1 MFMRNTRLSI
11 VGALAVLALATA
23 SVEARADI
31 RVPAG
36 TVVPVRFQTTVSS
49 VRSNPEDRVAA
60 TVRQDVRVG
69 GRVAIPAGSELRGH
83 VVNARRSGRV
93 KGNATVAVDFDKLT
107 VRGRTYDVDMRQL
120 VVIAP
125 DSHGRD
131 AKIVG
136 GSAGAGAIIGAIA
149 DGKEGAAKGA
159 LIGGAAGTGVV
170 LGTRGKE
177 VTIPAGA
184 RWRLRLNRPL
194 VIE

>member
-1 MFMRNTRLSI
+1 MRNMTPFM
-11 VGALAVLALATA
+11 LAAVVLATA
-23 SVEARADI
+23 SADARADV

-36 TVVPVRFQTTVSS
+36 TVIPVRFQTTVSS
-49 VRSNPEDRVAA
+49 VNSDPEDRVTA
-60 TVRQDVRVG
+60 TVRENIRIG
-69 GRVAIPAGSELRGH
+69 GRVAIPAGSQLRGH
-83 VVNARRSGRV
+83 VVNAERSGRV
-93 KGNATVAVDFDKLT
+93 KGRATVAVDFDRIT
-107 VRGRTYDVDMRQL
+107 VRGRTYDIDMRQL
-120 VVIAP
+120 TVVAP

-194 VIE
+194 VVD

>member
-1 MFMRNTRLSI
+1 MRNFRVFILGILTT
-11 VGALAVLALATA
+11 AVLAATP
-23 SVEARADI
+23 EAHADV

-36 TVVPVRFQTTVSS
+36 TVIPVRFQTTVSS
-49 VRSNPEDRVAA
+49 ATSGPEDRVIA
-60 TVRQDVRVG
+60 TVRQDVRIG

-83 VVNARRSGRV
+83 VVNTQRSGRV
-93 KGNATVAVDFDKLT
+93 KGRASVAVDFDRVV
-107 VRGRTYDVDMRQL
+107 VRGRTYDVDTRQL
-120 VVIAP
+120 TVVAP
-125 DSHGRD
+125 DTHGRD
-131 AKIVG
+131 AKVIG
-136 GSAGAGAIIGAIA
+136 GGAGAGAIIGAIA

-194 VIE
+194 VVD